1 MNTRDEQLCPAD
13 SVPTELTGRMEYSVS
28 LTTAFIPS
36 LAQEKKRGLV
46 NGNVTIHTELGTLVN
61 NYKTTNSTRLSNG
74 KTLRLIPILPDG
86 EEDTGQWQ
94 WNTGETTS
102 EITISTGWSYI
113 YRVIYTNSR
122 GIKSQLAFSIATTD
136 KGMPVGIKKVKNER

>member
-46 NGNVTIHTELGTLVN
+46 NGNVTIHTELGALVN

-86 EEDTGQWQ
+86 EEDTGQ
-94 WNTGETTS
+94 
-102 EITISTGWSYI
+102 
-113 YRVIYTNSR
+113 
-122 GIKSQLAFSIATTD
+122 
-136 KGMPVGIKKVKNER
+136 